1 MKAVRTFC
9 VPKPK
14 KYFISYMGKQ
24 NGSMICGDTTFFAM
38 KLTQDNIEATRQ
50 KIKESLKLDGNP
62 NIISIIRLDEK

>member
-24 NGSMICGDTTFFAM
+24 NGSMICGDTTFFCNE
-38 KLTQDNIEATRQ
+38 TYPRQ
-50 KIKESLKLDGNP
+50 HRSHKTENQRKFEIGWKSEHYINNKAG
-62 NIISIIRLDEK
+62 